1 MAVYWAILLAGIF
14 SSLLN
19 FIKGFR
25 VGGGLLF
32 IYFYAFLVFIAGFK
46 YGSIDYFGYKH
57 LYDSVSFSD
66 FSVPFFNTGK
76 GVTGSEFIWA
86 SLSSLS
92 KFLEFP
98 YEFFV
103 FFIATLSISIKFYF
117 FQKWTPYFIVA
128 VVAYI
133 AFGFVKD
140 MGQLRNGLASAILL
154 FTIVPLINR
163 SFLSFV
169 FVCFLAFGVQSYAI
183 VSLPLYFFYLFFK
196 LSKKVVL
203 PVFFLVLIFSLFFDF
218 STFVVFISENFS
230 IVSESLARKLAGYAS
245 EAQAQASLI
254 SLTGLIYTS
263 VSVIFIL
270 FKDRVFYRSKELF
283 CVGVVFVYGVL
294 LFAITIDVPTM
305 GARSLDMFSSGFFPL
320 LIALSLNFFRGA
332 YKYLFLTA
340 SLGFCFVKM
349 FSSITEFA
357 PYQNILFMS

>member
-1 MAVYWAILLAGIF
+1 MAIYWAILLAGIF
-14 SSLLN
+14 SSFLN

-25 VGGGLLF
+25 VGCGLLF
-32 IYFYAFLVFIAGFK
+32 IYFYVFLVFLAGFK
-46 YGSIDYFGYKH
+46 YESIDYFGYKH

-66 FSVPFFNTGK
+66 FSVPFFSTGM
-76 GVTGSEFIWA
+76 GLTGSEFIWA

-103 FFIATLSISIKFYF
+103 FFIAALSISIKFYF
-117 FQKWTPYFIVA
+117 FKKWTPYFIVA

-154 FTIVPLINR
+154 FAIVPLINR
-163 SFLSFV
+163 SFLSFACV
-169 FVCFLAFGVQSYAI
+169 SFLAFGVQSYAI

-203 PVFFLVLIFSLFFDF
+203 AVFFLIVVFSLFFDF
-218 STFVVFISENFS
+218 STFLIFILEKFA
-230 IVSESLARKLAGYAS
+230 IVSESLAKKVAGYAS
-245 EAQAQASLI
+245 ETQGQSSLI

-263 VSVIFIL
+263 VSVVFII
-270 FKDRVFYRSKELF
+270 FKDRVFCRSKELF

-305 GARSLDMFSSGFFPL
+305 GARSLDMFSSGFIPL
-320 LIALSLNFFRGA
+320 LIALPLNFLRGV
-332 YKYLFLTA
+332 YKHLFLGA

-349 FSSITEFA
+349 FSSITGFA
-357 PYQNILFMS
+357 PYQNILFIS

>member
-14 SSLLN
+14 SSFLN

-25 VGGGLLF
+25 VGTGILF
-32 IYFYAFLVFIAGFK
+32 IYFYAVLIFIAGFK
-46 YGSIDYFGYKH
+46 YESIDYFGYKH

-66 FSVPFFNTGK
+66 FSIPFFNTGM
-76 GVTGSEFIWA
+76 GVTGSEFLWA

-92 KFLEFP
+92 KFLELP
-98 YEFFV
+98 YELFV
-103 FFIATLSISIKFYF
+103 FFVAALSISIKFYF

-140 MGQLRNGLASAILL
+140 MGQLRNGLASAFLL

-163 SFLSFV
+163 SFLSFA
-169 FVCFLAFGVQSYAI
+169 FFSLLAFGIQSYAI
-183 VSLPLYFFYLFFK
+183 VSLPLYFFYHFLK
-196 LSKKVVL
+196 LSKKVVFT
-203 PVFFLVLIFSLFFDF
+203 VFFLVLGFSLFFDF
-218 STFVVFISENFS
+218 STFLISILKNFNLISESF
-230 IVSESLARKLAGYAS
+230 ARKVVGYAS
-245 EAQAQASLI
+245 ETQEQASLI

-263 VSVIFIL
+263 VAVIFIV
-270 FKDRVFYRSKELF
+270 FKDIAFHKSKELF

-305 GARSLDMFSSGFFPL
+305 GARSLDMFSSGFIPL

-332 YKYLFLTA
+332 YKYLFLAA

-349 FSSITEFA
+349 FSSVTGFA
-357 PYQNILFMS
+357 PYQNILFIS